1 MRGAGAAGEA
11 RRATGAGV
19 GKGPRE
25 GAYAYCPRAYVIIII
40 LLLLWA
46 RDIHSILLLVVIVL
60 EY

>member
-25 GAYAYCPRAYVIIII
+25 GAYAYCPRAYDVILIIIII
-40 LLLLWA
+40 LWA
-46 RDIHSILLLVVIVL
+46 HGPGIFIQ
-60 EY
+60 YYY